1 MPTQAH
7 ACSGCGLCQL
17 VCPAWRAHR
26 DVMYTPHGRAK
37 AIQNGVDTA
46 ELAKSLASC
55 SLCGACEPVCPE
67 RVRIVELTL
76 RLRKEPEPPL
86 PQELPPDHLVALRT
100 LLGPDDLYVIE
111 PRAYHRD
118 YEVQVRRYDAL
129 RVATGCMTNLD
140 LQRIAIPADDSEQA
154 RWILVGKQP
163 KRIVIEREQDR
174 TAFAAVGDWPI
185 QHVAELI
192 SAGGK
197 N

>member
-1 MPTQAH
+1 MPTKEH
-7 ACSGCGLCQL
+7 ACNGCGLCQL

-37 AIQNGVDTA
+37 AIQNGTDTD
-46 ELAKSLASC
+46 ELAASLASC

-67 RVRIVELTL
+67 RLPIVELTL
-76 RLRKEPEPPL
+76 ALRHETEPPL
-86 PQELPPDHLVALRT
+86 PQELPPDHLTALRA

-111 PRAYHRD
+111 PRAYHRH
-118 YEVQVRRYDAL
+118 YEVQVLRYDAL

-174 TAFAAVGDWPI
+174 SAFAAVGDWPI
-185 QHVAELI
+185 KHVAELI

-197 N
+197 I